1 MAKTLKE
8 KLQTDLVLLDGA
20 FGTYAHSLGLKDAY
34 FEDRPGCL
42 EYLSLVRPDFVTR
55 IHNDYLEAGSD
66 AVETNTFGGN
76 AVKLMEYGLSGDVY
90 DINMVAT
97 KLARSA
103 CDNFSSSSHP
113 RYVIGTMG
121 PTGKLPSSMD
131 PALGDISHSELKK
144 VYYDQ
149 ALGIIDGGADA
160 LLVETGQDMLE
171 MKAAAAGAK
180 KALKER
186 KKNLL
191 MMAQCTLAN
200 NGRMLLGTEISA
212 FMATMGYLD
221 IDVIGLNCS
230 TGPVEMEQALG
241 FLSANCP
248 VFISCVP
255 NAGMPVE
262 VAGKTTYPLG
272 PEEMAEILARFVRKY
287 RVDVVGGC
295 CGTGPEHIR
304 RMRQKLG
311 KQKKRE
317 RPANHFFA
325 SFYKGYDLKEM
336 KPPIKV
342 GERIN
347 TQGSRKMKELLVN
360 GDFDR
365 IIELGKEQQRSG
377 AEILDVC
384 SVLTER
390 STEKK
395 DALILTKR
403 LAESVQIP
411 LMIDSTDVDVIE
423 TALQNYPG
431 TAFINSANLEDGG
444 KKAKRIF
451 ALAKEHGSFVVN
463 LVIDEHGMAKTV
475 ERKLEIAERLYGI
488 ATREHSLQPHRL
500 LFDMLTFTLGTGE
513 REYADAAANT
523 YKAITEVKRR
533 FPGVLT
539 SLGVSNVSF
548 GLSREAR
555 KVLNMVF
562 LHHAVKAGLD
572 MAIINPA
579 EFTEYKDIPG
589 KERRIAED
597 LIFDRRSDALSHLI
611 EYFAGRRPGKIAPS
625 APAKAEILTI
635 EKKLRK
641 CILDRDKA
649 DIIPLVDDAL
659 KKYEAKEIINNILM
673 DVMKEVGDKLDSG
686 EMVLPYVLQSA
697 EVMRK
702 AIEHLEKF
710 LPRDV
715 VYERGKVLLATVFG
729 DVHDIGKNLVK
740 MLLQNNGFSVIDLG
754 KQVPVEK
761 IVEEAKRNE
770 VDAVGLSALLVS
782 TARYMKVCVQ
792 AMHDAGL
799 DYPVLVGGAPVN
811 RQFAMEISALRDKS
825 IYKGGV
831 FYARDAF
838 TGLKIMRALSDSAKR
853 EVEMSAYYQQF
864 EKRAKEID
872 KEKKESRRIL
882 LKKEQR
888 EKKLPK
894 LPFYGVRTL
903 SNIPVDEVFSYL
915 DERMLFDLAWGAK
928 LKDKREKE
936 RLLREEYRPL
946 LRELKEECVRKRWL
960 DLKAVYGYF
969 KCHVLDGNIE
979 VLDESGSVL
988 EEIHFFRSEERK
1000 GTALTDY
1007 FSEHDIVAFQA
1018 VTVGDKING
1027 AVRMLNETKEFTR
1040 AFFLHGLSV
1049 WLAEALAAYVHDR
1062 IRRELKLKK
1071 GQGKRYSPGYPL
1083 WKQLEDQEKIFRIL
1097 DAEKRL
1103 NIRLTEAYQMV
1114 PEQSTTAMVVH
1125 NDKAEY

>member
-1 MAKTLKE
+1 
-8 KLQTDLVLLDGA
+8 
-20 FGTYAHSLGLKDAY
+20 
-34 FEDRPGCL
+34 
-42 EYLSLVRPDFVTR
+42 
-55 IHNDYLEAGSD
+55 
-66 AVETNTFGGN
+66 
-76 AVKLMEYGLSGDVY
+76 
-90 DINMVAT
+90 
-97 KLARSA
+97 
-103 CDNFSSSSHP
+103 
-113 RYVIGTMG
+113 
-121 PTGKLPSSMD
+121 
-131 PALGDISHSELKK
+131 
-144 VYYDQ
+144 
-149 ALGIIDGGADA
+149 
-160 LLVETGQDMLE
+160 
-171 MKAAAAGAK
+171 
-180 KALKER
+180 
-186 KKNLL
+186 
-191 MMAQCTLAN
+191 
-200 NGRMLLGTEISA
+200 
-212 FMATMGYLD
+212 
-221 IDVIGLNCS
+221 
-230 TGPVEMEQALG
+230 
-241 FLSANCP
+241 
-248 VFISCVP
+248 
-255 NAGMPVE
+255 
-262 VAGKTTYPLG
+262 
-272 PEEMAEILARFVRKY
+272 
-287 RVDVVGGC
+287 
-295 CGTGPEHIR
+295 
-304 RMRQKLG
+304 
-311 KQKKRE
+311 
-317 RPANHFFA
+317 
-325 SFYKGYDLKEM
+325 
-336 KPPIKV
+336 
-342 GERIN
+342 
-347 TQGSRKMKELLVN
+347 
-360 GDFDR
+360 
-365 IIELGKEQQRSG
+365 
-377 AEILDVC
+377 
-384 SVLTER
+384 
-390 STEKK
+390 
-395 DALILTKR
+395 
-403 LAESVQIP
+403 
-411 LMIDSTDVDVIE
+411 
-423 TALQNYPG
+423 
-431 TAFINSANLEDGG
+431 
-444 KKAKRIF
+444 
-451 ALAKEHGSFVVN
+451 
-463 LVIDEHGMAKTV
+463 
-475 ERKLEIAERLYGI
+475 
-488 ATREHSLQPHRL
+488 
-500 LFDMLTFTLGTGE
+500 
-513 REYADAAANT
+513 
-523 YKAITEVKRR
+523 
-533 FPGVLT
+533 
-539 SLGVSNVSF
+539 
-548 GLSREAR
+548 
-555 KVLNMVF
+555 
-562 LHHAVKAGLD
+562 
-572 MAIINPA
+572 
-579 EFTEYKDIPG
+579 
-589 KERRIAED
+589 
-597 LIFDRRSDALSHLI
+597 
-611 EYFAGRRPGKIAPS
+611 
-625 APAKAEILTI
+625 
-635 EKKLRK
+635 
-641 CILDRDKA
+641 
-649 DIIPLVDDAL
+649 
-659 KKYEAKEIINNILM
+659 
-673 DVMKEVGDKLDSG
+673 
-686 EMVLPYVLQSA
+686 
-697 EVMRK
+697 
-702 AIEHLEKF
+702 
-710 LPRDV
+710 

-988 EEIHFFRSEERK
+988 EEIHFFRSEEGK
-1000 GTALTDY
+1000 GAALTDY